1 MSKNNDGIYIIR
13 ISNSYYWVGANLIS
27 EQIRNAKMYVSLK
40 AARKTISDLQNNPN
54 RKRLIA
60 AQVLDR
66 KNDGL
71 TAYSKSMVIDNTIQE
86 LVFEVVEIEIVE
98 KSVI

>member
-13 ISNSYYWVGANLIS
+13 INNSYYWVGANLIS

-66 KNDGL
+66 KNDSL
-71 TAYSKSMVIDNTIQE
+71 MDYSKSRIVDNTIQD
-86 LVFEVVEIEIVE
+86 LIFDVVEIEIVE